1 MDLHIRQLSKHY
13 AGVSAL
19 DNVDLDIASGELV
32 ALLGPSGSGKTTLL
46 RVIAGLLHPDSGQ
59 VLFGGKDATRLSLR
73 ERNVGFV
80 FQHYALF
87 KHMNVAGNVS
97 FGLHSRPRARRPDK
111 ATIRRRVDELL
122 ALVQLPDHRDRYPDQ
137 LSGGQKQR
145 VALARALAIDPGVL
159 LLDEPFGA
167 LDAKVRVE
175 LRRWL
180 RRLHEQTRQ
189 TMLFV
194 THDQDEALELADRVV
209 VMRDGRIEQVDTP
222 EAIYRAPVSAYVFE
236 FIGRANAI
244 AGCVVQGQFAAD
256 GHAFRLPAEHQD
268 LARAQLYARPHD
280 IAIVDPR
287 DGFPARVRAAHRL
300 ADRITLELGL
310 EGQPQPVEIDLAA
323 APGVVVPAV
332 GDTTGLLPLRY
343 RIYPAGP
350 STAPG
355 VECPHELPVHAPATD
370 ASRRLLAALDARDGV
385 DRQRPDLSGLRPRTA
400 GAGSG
405 AVDAR
410 HRAPVDR

>member
-1 MDLHIRQLSKHY
+1 MDLHIRRLSKRY

-19 DNVDLDIASGELV
+19 DAVDLDIASGELV

-59 VLFGGKDATRLSLR
+59 VLFGDNDATRLSLR

-87 KHMNVAGNVS
+87 KHMSVAGNVS
-97 FGLHSRPRARRPDK
+97 FGLRSRPRRRRPDK
-111 ATIRRRVDELL
+111 AAIRRRVDELL
-122 ALVQLPDHRDRYPDQ
+122 ALVQLPEHRDRYPDQ

-145 VALARALAIDPGVL
+145 VALARALAVDPSVL

-189 TMLFV
+189 TTLFV
-194 THDQDEALELADRVV
+194 THDQEEALELADRVV

-222 EAIYRAPVSAYVFE
+222 DVIYRAPASAYVFE

-244 AGCVVQGQFAAD
+244 DGRVERGEFVVD
-256 GHAFRLPAEHQD
+256 GHALRLPTDCANA
-268 LARAQLYARPHD
+268 ARARLYARPHD
-280 IAIVDPR
+280 FVLVDA
-287 DGFPARVRAAHRL
+287 DAGFPATLRRAHRL
-300 ADRITLELGL
+300 AERITLELGVD
-310 EGQPQPVEIDLAA
+310 GQAQPVEIDLTAT
-323 APGVVVPAV
+323 PDVVVPAIGSRV
-332 GDTTGLLPLRY
+332 GLKPLRY
-343 RIYPAGP
+343 CVYPEGP

-355 VECPHELPVHAPATD
+355 VEWPHELPLHAPATD
-370 ASRRLLAALDARDGV
+370 ASRRLLTALDARDGV
-385 DRQRPDLSGLRPRTA
+385 DRERPDLSGVRP
-400 GAGSG
+400 
-405 AVDAR
+405 
-410 HRAPVDR
+410 